1 MTAGAGGAGLVG
13 PWAGPVVAS
22 GAAPQLNGGNPAP
35 AFVAPA
41 RTAQTVRVEARQ
53 MGFEGD
59 PCDEC
64 GQLMMVR
71 NGTCLKCMNCGGT
84 SGCS

>member
-1 MTAGAGGAGLVG
+1 MSMS
-13 PWAGPVVAS
+13 VAS
-22 GAAPQLNGGNPAP
+22 CTGP
-35 AFVAPA
+35 VAPA

-71 NGTCLKCMNCGGT
+71 NGPCLKCMNCGGP
-84 SGCS
+84 SGGS